1 MNEHPAPVSPGGST
15 ATDVSAA
22 NDLPLTAGTWT
33 LDASH
38 ASVDFKVRHLGLSNV
53 RGRFNRFDATLTIG
67 ETLADT
73 AVEATIDMS
82 SVDTNQAVR
91 DAHLLGTDFFSAEEH
106 PLTTFRSTEVRST
119 GDGDYA
125 LAGELTLHGISRP
138 VTLEV
143 EFNGVE
149 SLPLDGS
156 THAGFSAVATV
167 NRDDFGIDFNM
178 PLGVDK
184 VALGKKIIVE
194 IELQFVEPEA

>member
-1 MNEHPAPVSPGGST
+1 MAPLGTDPSS
-15 ATDVSAA
+15 AT
-22 NDLPLTAGTWT
+22 DLPLATGTWL

-38 ASVDFKVRHLGLSNV
+38 AGVDFKVRHLGLSNV
-53 RGRFNRFDATLTIG
+53 HGRFNRFDATLTVG

-73 AVEATIDMS
+73 VVEAAIDMS

-91 DAHLLGTDFFSAEEH
+91 DTHLLGTDFFSAEEH
-106 PLTTFRSTEVRST
+106 PLTTFRSTEVRATSE
-119 GDGDYA
+119 GEYA
-125 LAGELTLHGISRP
+125 LVGELTLNGVTRP

-156 THAGFSAVATV
+156 THAGFSAITTV

-184 VALGKKIIVE
+184 VAMGKKVVVE
-194 IELQFVEPEA
+194 IELQFVAPEA